1 MGRFNFGKSDVSSTD
16 TNTERRPS
24 AVEALDNATRRKS
37 VDDHAVT
44 GAGEITTKQSIIP
57 VRRELLTA
65 VSCLTITGVSRHR
78 PLLHV
83 GLRIRTP
90 RRPEQALP
98 GNPSR
103 HCRTVVRSSS
113 VCKPTRYHA
122 SSAYNK
128 TVHTSEPT
136 LSVPSHTAAGSCA
149 SSDTDGHSSPVSAST
164 AWELCSSGLVV

>member
-1 MGRFNFGKSDVSSTD
+1 MERVMSLPPTPTLSVVHPPLKLWITLRGERVSTTMSSLAL
-16 TNTERRPS
+16 ERSPRGNRSFPY
-24 AVEALDNATRRKS
+24 VDNS
-37 VDDHAVT
+37 S
-44 GAGEITTKQSIIP
+44 QQY
-57 VRRELLTA
+57 L
-65 VSCLTITGVSRHR
+65 SCLTLAGVSRNR